1 LEPQK
6 WDSTAAYFLVPSN
19 GLTMSN
25 KEIAHVKTALC
36 DLYAGITAIHER
48 RRACDADAAAL
59 FRTGRYNGLQ
69 IRIVKQIVREFES
82 RGEVASFDSV
92 WQSYAAALNIPDEAA
107 VADNV
112 SPLDAILD
120 RHAL

>member
-1 LEPQK
+1 
-6 WDSTAAYFLVPSN
+6 
-19 GLTMSN
+19 MSN
-25 KEIAHVKTALC
+25 KEIAHLKAALS
-36 DLYAGITAIHER
+36 DLVAGITAIHQR
-48 RRACDADAAAL
+48 RRDCDADAAAL
-59 FRTGRYNGLQ
+59 YRAGRHNGIQ
-69 IRIVKQIVREFES
+69 AKIVKQIVREFES